1 MTMYYPLMM
10 YNIHKTLIDEH
21 IDEIVDYEMT
31 DLSEQ
36 KFVKQ
41 TLIDEHVDEIVD
53 YEMTD
58 LSEQFE
64 KMGI

>member
-1 MTMYYPLMM
+1 MINFTMTMYYPLMM

-21 IDEIVDYEMT
+21 ID
-31 DLSEQ
+31 DL
-36 KFVKQ
+36 
-41 TLIDEHVDEIVD
+41 ID

-64 KMGI
+64 KMGIATIYVNKNCVKNISFF

>member
-1 MTMYYPLMM
+1 MINFTMTMYYPLMM

-41 TLIDEHVDEIVD
+41 TLI
-53 YEMTD
+53 
-58 LSEQFE
+58 
-64 KMGI
+64 

>member
-1 MTMYYPLMM
+1 MWYDKLYYYDVLPLMM

-36 KFVKQ
+36 
-41 TLIDEHVDEIVD
+41 
-53 YEMTD
+53 
-58 LSEQFE
+58 FE